1 MQFDPSV
8 FCGCQVLSSLMM
20 TNPDE
25 MVTAAG
31 TTLMLI
37 EHLQNE
43 TTLWETLLTVPQL
56 FYNGSVDQAL
66 LNTEVLLSNIQGWSI
81 VLKDALQRRLV

>member
-1 MQFDPSV
+1 
-8 FCGCQVLSSLMM
+8 MM

-31 TTLMLI
+31 ATLMLI

-43 TTLWETLLTVPQL
+43 TTLWKTLLTVPQL